1 MKIFLISLTIG
12 FQQGNSHCV
21 PSSAPW
27 EMVKWPFTI
36 ASLSFMLPTMRALVN
51 ILGFYWINLSDT
63 PQTVTYA
70 SKEAA
75 ESPFYDYLSVYSGRI
90 KYNAVLNYNASM
102 DFRRFPYGKLKN
114 SIFFL
119 NSINI
124 EVVPRICT
132 KI

>member
-21 PSSAPW
+21 PSSALW

-51 ILGFYWINLSDT
+51 ILGFYWIYLSDT

-75 ESPFYDYLSVYSGRI
+75 ESPFYDYLSVY
-90 KYNAVLNYNASM
+90 
-102 DFRRFPYGKLKN
+102 RRDLLAWCVGYKVYVNFD
-114 SIFFL
+114 
-119 NSINI
+119 
-124 EVVPRICT
+124 
-132 KI
+132 

>member
-51 ILGFYWINLSDT
+51 ILGFYWIYLSDT

-75 ESPFYDYLSVYSGRI
+75 KSPFYDYLSVY
-90 KYNAVLNYNASM
+90 
-102 DFRRFPYGKLKN
+102 RRDLLAWCVGYKVYVNFVQLYLD
-114 SIFFL
+114 
-119 NSINI
+119 
-124 EVVPRICT
+124 
-132 KI
+132 